1 MAKITFDTI
10 DGGGLAEQFRL
21 ALAQIGRNIIDPNMD
36 PKEKRGLVVNLNF
49 IPGETGGIN
58 VEYSVKTKLAGCSKG
73 SSLFLIGQD
82 AKSGKIQMTEYD
94 RKNGFTVSDKDG
106 KFSIATIILRER
118 TSTGKVI
125 SETPYHKIF
134 NTVTG
139 KRLTQTEI

>member
-1 MAKITFDTI
+1 MDIIYDVILKRHGHDTRPDVCVFYDDDREVTIKKMA
-10 DGGGLAEQFRL
+10 
-21 ALAQIGRNIIDPNMD
+21 
-36 PKEKRGLVVNLNF
+36 
-49 IPGETGGIN
+49 
-58 VEYSVKTKLAGCSKG
+58 
-73 SSLFLIGQD
+73 
-82 AKSGKIQMTEYD
+82 EYD

-139 KRLTQTEI
+139 KRLTQTEIMRRNDEDER